1 MKNLEHLIG
10 LLEARA
16 AYYKWC
22 AETSADYEE
31 QDWTELRPLYSAQAE
46 ALESAVAEVRA
57 AIVELRP
64 PYSLPITGWL
74 LATEMGGLL
83 TANPFLDRE
92 SAIRAKDQFCE
103 RHFLKNE
110 AGTLDGAS
118 AGHAHC
124 EIREFT
130 LLPRQDLNPGDLDG
144 RYVVMSCFDEPNAI
158 SVLETKDDAEAEVE
172 RLKEWFGDD
181 AWVCYHPI
189 LIPQNSTL
197 ASMQSDEDSC
207 TYH

>member
-1 MKNLEHLIG
+1 MKSLEHLIG

-22 AETSADYEE
+22 AETSADYKE

-57 AIVELRP
+57 SIVELRP
-64 PYSLPITGWL
+64 PNSRPITCWL

-83 TANPFLDRE
+83 TAAPFLDRE

-103 RHFLKNE
+103 RHFLENE
-110 AGTLDGAS
+110 AGTLNAGS

-124 EIREFT
+124 ELQKIT
-130 LLPRQDLNPGDLDG
+130 LSPRQYLKPGEIDA
-144 RYVVMSCFDEPNAI
+144 RYVVMSCFSEPNAI
-158 SVLETKDDAEAEVE
+158 SVLETKEDAEAEVE
-172 RLKEWFGDD
+172 RLKKWFGDE

-189 LIPQNSTL
+189 LIPQTSTL
-197 ASMQSDEDSC
+197 ESTQSDQGSS